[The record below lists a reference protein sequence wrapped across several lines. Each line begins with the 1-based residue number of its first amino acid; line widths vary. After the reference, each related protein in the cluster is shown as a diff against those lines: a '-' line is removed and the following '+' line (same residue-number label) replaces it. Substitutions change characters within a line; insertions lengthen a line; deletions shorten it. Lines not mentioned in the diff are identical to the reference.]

1 MKEIQLTQGKV
12 TQVDDENFEWL
23 SQWKWHYDQGYA
35 VRTTPRLFGK
45 QKIVY
50 MHREI
55 MQSPTGTLTDHIQTE
70 NKLNNQRSNLRV
82 CSSTENSRNRK
93 MPINNTSG
101 YKGVTKSGKNWVA
114 KIKVS
119 GESVYLGSFP
129 TRLEAAQAYDEA
141 AKKYHGEFA
150 GLNF

>member
-12 TQVDDENFEWL
+12 TQVDDADFTWL

-35 VRTTPRLFGK
+35 VRTTPKLFGK

-55 MQSPTGTLTDHIQTE
+55 MQSPTGTVTDHVRVGDT
-70 NKLNNQRSNLRV
+70 LNNQRYNLRV

-101 YKGVTKSGKNWVA
+101 YKGVTQCGKKWKA
-114 KIKVS
+114 KIVVDRKS
-119 GESVYLGSFP
+119 IYLGLFS
-129 TRLEAAQAYDEA
+129 TKLEAAQVYDEA
-141 AKKYHGEFA
+141 AKKYHGGFA